1 MKKLLVLLL
10 ITLIVLCSCESS
22 GGDTSVEASETPSV
36 SGEASE
42 NSTEENYL
50 PVGKEELL
58 AKAKKRQQ
66 KRRMRYECRIFFL
79 NFQ

>member
-22 GGDTSVEASETPSV
+22 GGDTSVETSETPSV

-58 AKAKKRQQ
+58 AKLSEDLEEVR
-66 KRRMRYECRIFFL
+66 L
-79 NFQ
+79 